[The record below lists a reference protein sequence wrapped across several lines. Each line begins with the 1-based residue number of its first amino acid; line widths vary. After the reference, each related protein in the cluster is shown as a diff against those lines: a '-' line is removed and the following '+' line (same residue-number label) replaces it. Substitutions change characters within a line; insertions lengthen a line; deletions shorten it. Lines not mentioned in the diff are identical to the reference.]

1 VQGQSTKK
9 QESTRVPVE
18 HLADCVRRP
27 WDTCATSL
35 VVVVAVVVAVTVLL
49 LLLLMLLL
57 ILLLTV
63 GVVPARRDEP

>member
-1 VQGQSTKK
+1 VVVAPIASSAGTVH
-9 QESTRVPVE
+9 EETGVHE
-18 HLADCVRRP
+18 
-27 WDTCATSL
+27 DTCATSL
-35 VVVVAVVVAVTVLL
+35 VVAVAVVVAVTVLL